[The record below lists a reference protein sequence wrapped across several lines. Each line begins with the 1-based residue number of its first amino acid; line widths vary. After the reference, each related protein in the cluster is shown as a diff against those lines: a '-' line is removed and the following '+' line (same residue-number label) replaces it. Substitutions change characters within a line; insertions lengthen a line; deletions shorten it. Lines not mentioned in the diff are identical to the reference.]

1 MRVMIAA
8 LPRVADL
15 NGRSPGPHHT
25 SCARDFGSAWCA
37 SLRRAGFRAHA
48 SGVDTE
54 DPSI

>member
-25 SCARDFGSAWCA
+25 SSRLRFRVVRIV
-37 SLRRAGFRAHA
+37 RRAGFRAHA